1 MIKFDFHNQK
11 VLVTG
16 ASRGIGKATARLFA
30 ESGAQVIVHYLQ
42 HSDAAEKVLKSLPGK
57 DHSMFSADLSQPE
70 EVRKL
75 ADYCFGKYGKINVL
89 VNNAGIFEEFN
100 VMEMS
105 YGDWQAAW
113 NRTISVNL
121 TGAANL
127 SFLVA
132 REMKGKGG
140 CKIINVSSRG
150 AFRGEP
156 DAPAYGASKAG
167 LNSLGQSMAKAF
179 ALHNIMVYSVAPG
192 FVETDMAAQAM
203 IGIKGEE
210 IRQQSPLKRIAR
222 PLEIA
227 QTICYLASEGNDYL
241 TGCIVDINGASY
253 LRT

>member
-1 MIKFDFHNQK
+1 MIQFNFQNKIA
-11 VLVTG
+11 LVTG

-30 ESGAQVIVHYLQ
+30 ESGAQVVVHYHQ
-42 HSDAAEKVLKSLPGK
+42 HADAAEKVLLSLPGN
-57 DHSMFSADLSQPE
+57 DHSMFRADLSQPE

-75 ADYCFGKYGKINVL
+75 TDFCFGKYGRLDVL
-89 VNNAGIFEEFN
+89 VNNAGVFEEFS

-113 NRTISVNL
+113 NRTISTNL
-121 TGAANL
+121 TGVANL

-140 CKIINVSSRG
+140 CRIINISSRG

-167 LNSLGQSMAKAF
+167 LNALGQSMAKAL
-179 ALHNIMVYSVAPG
+179 AKYNILVFTVAPG
-192 FVETDMAAQAM
+192 FVDTDMASSAM
-203 IGIKGEE
+203 VGARAGE
-210 IRQQSPLKRIAR
+210 IMQQSPLNRIAR
-222 PLEIA
+222 PREIA
-227 QTICYLASEGNDYL
+227 QTICFLAAEDNDYL

-253 LRT
+253 LRS